1 MARGW
6 VGAGEG
12 VIGMSWALHV
22 AGVPTTVASQW
33 KVDSASTTS
42 LMIDFHRR
50 LMMRRTNVKLKESK
64 AGALRHAALGLLRSE
79 RYRHPFY
86 WAGFV
91 MVGDGW

>member
-12 VIGMSWALHV
+12 VIGMSWAFFV
-22 AGVPTTVASQW
+22 AGVPTIVASQW
-33 KVDSASTTS
+33 KVDSVSTTN

-50 LMMRRTNVKLKESK
+50 LTARRPGAK
-64 AGALRHAALGLLRSE
+64 ADALRQASLGLLRSE
-79 RYRHPFY
+79 RYRHPYY